1 MSQVDA
7 PRGRTCSRTLRSV
20 ALLTSGVLA
29 LPVLA
34 GCSADESERTGK
46 ALAPDIAAATRG
58 KVADGGT
65 LRWAVDAMPSTL
77 NAFQA
82 DADAATAQI
91 AGAVLPALFT
101 LDENGLLQRNPDF
114 LESAKIVDREPKQV
128 VLYKLNQ
135 KAVWSDGRE
144 IGAPTSSP
152 SGGRSAARTAPSGPR
167 ATPGTSGSRR
177 SRRARAIWRSRSPSR
192 SRTPTGRPSSARCTP
207 RRSTR
212 VPERLQLRRGQHP
225 QDHCRTVPPGL
236 AGPEGRKGHTRP
248 QSALVGAAGQ
258 AGQPGAHRSAA
269 GRSGQP
275 RWPPAAWTWPRST
288 RGTADRIVRAAKV
301 QGANGR
307 PNARSASA
315 APAPSA
321 LKSYVVRKSLEPA
334 YTQLALN
341 GESGPLADVRVRRAV
356 ARALDR
362 EELAETVLDPLGLPA
377 DPPGSHLALA
387 GQRAYTDNSGALG
400 DQNTQEAQALLAD
413 AGWTPGGAVKKPAPA
428 KAGPSGSPLA
438 SGSPS
443 AAPKKAKPKPKES
456 ENSENK
462 AADTTSDEGTYVVG
476 DDKPAGGHGPE
487 SGGTL
492 VWWLLLP
499 PRTRRTWPCSAG
511 PGPWRTRPGAPRRT
525 RRAEPPGPTRRAAR
539 LPPRRPA
546 AGSARTASRW
556 SCASSCRRDRAPS
569 RCARSARRSRGCWTG
584 WASTPRSPRS
594 PTAATSRTTSRRATT
609 TWPSTPGRPAP
620 TPRPTPGRSS
630 PARAGHGRL
639 AAGGAEH
646 TRVGS
651 DYIDQLFDQAASEL
665 DQDEARDLVRRAD
678 ARIWAAAG
686 SIPLYQ
692 RPDVVAAKRTVLNA
706 GAFGFTAPRYQDI
719 GFRSRKPPRLLR
731 GSRPG
736 TSELP
741 QVPCPPATPAGRI
754 MTTLDPGFTHH
765 IGTPEVPPA
774 QPRGT
779 PTPLAEPLLDRSGKL
794 IARRPR
800 TMGAAVACPP
810 GGRTGLRPSDA

>member
-101 LDENGLLQRNPDF
+101 LDENGRPQRNPDF

-144 IGAPTSSP
+144 IGAPDFVAQWRALSGKDSAFWTARNAGYERIEEIQKGASDLEVKVTFKKPYADWQALFSP
-152 SGGRSAARTAPSGPR
+152 LYPKEVTASPNAFNDGARNTLK
-167 ATPGTSGSRR
+167 TT
-177 SRRARAIWRSRSPSR
+177 
-192 SRTPTGRPSSARCTP
+192 
-207 RRSTR
+207 
-212 VPERLQLRRGQHP
+212 
-225 QDHCRTVPPGL
+225 
-236 AGPEGRKGHTRP
+236 AGPFRLDSLDRKAGKATLVRNP
-248 QSALVGAAGQ
+248 RWWGQQAKLDSLVLTAVPREKRAAALAAGSLDV
-258 AGQPGAHRSAA
+258 AEID
-269 GRSGQP
+269 
-275 RWPPAAWTWPRST
+275 

-487 SGGTL
+487 SGGTRVVAPAPATDSQDMAL
-492 VWWLLLP
+492 Q
-499 PRTRRTWPCSAG
+499 RRAG
-511 PGPWRTRPGAPRRT
+511 SVEDEARGAAQDKKGGAAGAYAPRGT
-525 RRAEPPGPTRRAAR
+525 AA
-539 LPPRRPA
+539 PAA
-546 AGSARTASRW
+546 AGSRVGKDGKPLVLRFVLPSGPGSEPLRAVGEKIARMLDRVGIDTEITKVADSSYFKDHIASGNYDLAVYSW
-556 SCASSCRRDRAPS
+556 PASAYPATD
-569 RCARSARRSRGCWTG
+569 ARPIFAK
-584 WASTPRSPRS
+584 PEP
-594 PTAATSRTTSRRATT
+594 ATDGS
-609 TWPSTPGRPAP
+609 
-620 TPRPTPGRSS
+620 
-630 PARAGHGRL
+630 L
-639 AAGGAEH
+639 LVEQNY

-719 GFRSRKPPRLLR
+719 GFKKSE
-731 GSRPG
+731 
-736 TSELP
+736 TSK
-741 QVPCPPATPAGRI
+741 AT
-754 MTTLDPGFTHH
+754 
-765 IGTPEVPPA
+765 
-774 QPRGT
+774 
-779 PTPLAEPLLDRSGKL
+779 
-794 IARRPR
+794 AR
-800 TMGAAVACPP
+800 
-810 GGRTGLRPSDA
+810 